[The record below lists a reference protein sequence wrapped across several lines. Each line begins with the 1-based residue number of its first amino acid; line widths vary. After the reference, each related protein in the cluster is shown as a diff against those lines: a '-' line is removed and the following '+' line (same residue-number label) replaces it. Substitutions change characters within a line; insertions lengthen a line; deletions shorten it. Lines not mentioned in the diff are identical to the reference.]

1 LDAFKTV
8 LKLRHAGDLCYTDQ
22 DDLDGIGMSRPEQ
35 KRLFR
40 EYAVHFPE
48 AKGRKGFMGRI
59 KRRMFGKDEAKA
71 SVTPTAMESSRKD
84 GSTTTKN
91 SSKMAKKSDEKKRE
105 QSTSNTATTTEDQQ
119 HIIPSERISLCR
131 EIGSG
136 EFGSVFQGFLH

>member
-1 LDAFKTV
+1 
-8 LKLRHAGDLCYTDQ
+8 
-22 DDLDGIGMSRPEQ
+22 MSRPEQ

-71 SVTPTAMESSRKD
+71 SVTPTATETSRKD

-91 SSKMAKKSDEKKRE
+91 NSKMAKKSDEKK
-105 QSTSNTATTTEDQQ
+105 QQQQHTSNSNTTTTTTTEDQQ

-136 EFGSVFQGFLH
+136 EFGSVFQGFCIAHFQV